1 METALIIALLASNL
15 WLIHR
20 VLTKSDTA
28 KPVKETPTPEPA
40 PPAETE
46 AEAGDDSVVGKSTFD
61 INEFKDVF
69 REAAKEAAKE
79 VIPLIIKEYGK
90 PSDAGFPDEPED
102 KPSAQIPVEK
112 LDEVFATQSASE
124 LAGDELPPGEPRA
137 GGSDFN
143 DIRTTLNV
151 LKGESDNP
159 DDEKVARRVLPDIQ
173 GTQII
178 ERIKLDP
185 LVRKRILM
193 IECRLPEIPAENDT
207 DKTPP
212 DTQPSKAEEAKPKK
226 KIVFHADIDTT
237 DIDAIDFNIL
247 H

>member
-15 WLIHR
+15 WLIRR
-20 VLTKSDTA
+20 VLTKPDTA

-40 PPAETE
+40 PATETE
-46 AEAGDDSVVGKSTFD
+46 IEAENESVVGRSTFD
-61 INEFKDVF
+61 INDFKDVF

-90 PSDAGFPDEPED
+90 PSDAGFPDEPEE

-112 LDEVFATQSASE
+112 LDEIFATQSASV
-124 LAGDELPPGEPRA
+124 LTGDELPPEEPRA

-143 DIRTTLNV
+143 EIRTTLNV

-159 DDEKVARRVLPDIQ
+159 DDKNVARRVLPDIQ

-193 IECRLPEIPAENDT
+193 IECQLPEIPTESDT
-207 DKTPP
+207 PDAPP
-212 DTQPSKAEEAKPKK
+212 TKPEEAKPKK

>member
-15 WLIHR
+15 WLIRR
-20 VLTKSDTA
+20 VLTKPDTA
-28 KPVKETPTPEPA
+28 KPVKETPKPEPA

-46 AEAGDDSVVGKSTFD
+46 AEAEDDSVVGKSTFD
-61 INEFKDVF
+61 INEFKDVL
-69 REAAKEAAKE
+69 REAAKE

-90 PSDAGFPDEPED
+90 PSDAGFPDEPEE

-124 LAGDELPPGEPRA
+124 LTGEELPPGEPRA

-159 DDEKVARRVLPDIQ
+159 DDKNIAHRVLPDIQ

-193 IECRLPEIPAENDT
+193 IECQLPEIPTENDAT
-207 DKTPP
+207 NTP
-212 DTQPSKAEEAKPKK
+212 QSKPEEAKPKK

>member
-15 WLIHR
+15 WLIRR
-20 VLTKSDTA
+20 VLTKPDAT
-28 KPVKETPTPEPA
+28 KPEKETSNPEPA
-40 PPAETE
+40 PTADAEVE
-46 AEAGDDSVVGKSTFD
+46 AEDDGVVGKSTFD
-61 INEFKDVF
+61 INDFKDVL
-69 REAAKEAAKE
+69 REAARE

-90 PSDAGFPDEPED
+90 PSDAGFPDEPEE

-112 LDEVFATQSASE
+112 LDEVFATQSASD
-124 LAGDELPPGEPRA
+124 LTGDELPPEEPRA

-143 DIRTTLNV
+143 EISTTVKV
-151 LKGESDNP
+151 LKGKSDNP
-159 DDEKVARRVLPDIQ
+159 ADEETARRVLPDIQ

-193 IECRLPEIPAENDT
+193 IECRLPEIPADADN
-207 DKTPP
+207 PP
-212 DTQPSKAEEAKPKK
+212 QKPEEVKPKK

>member
-15 WLIHR
+15 WLIRR
-20 VLTKSDTA
+20 VLTKPDTA
-28 KPVKETPTPEPA
+28 KTVKEMPKPEPA
-40 PPAETE
+40 PTTDAEVE
-46 AEAGDDSVVGKSTFD
+46 AEDDSVVGKSTFD

-90 PSDAGFPDEPED
+90 PSDAGFPYEPEE

-112 LDEVFATQSASE
+112 LDEIFATQSASE
-124 LAGDELPPGEPRA
+124 LTGDELPPEEPRA

-143 DIRTTLNV
+143 EIRTTLNV

-159 DDEKVARRVLPDIQ
+159 DDKNVARRVLPDIQ

-178 ERIKLDP
+178 EKIKLDP

-193 IECRLPEIPAENDT
+193 IECQLPEISAENDAN
-207 DKTPP
+207 DAPP
-212 DTQPSKAEEAKPKK
+212 TKPEEAKPKK

>member
-15 WLIHR
+15 WLIRR
-20 VLTKSDTA
+20 VLTKSDMA
-28 KPVKETPTPEPA
+28 KTVKETPKPEPA

-61 INEFKDVF
+61 INEFKDVL
-69 REAAKEAAKE
+69 REAAKE

-90 PSDAGFPDEPED
+90 PSDAGFPDEPEE
-102 KPSAQIPVEK
+102 KSSAQIPVEK

-124 LAGDELPPGEPRA
+124 LTGEELPPGEPRA

-159 DDEKVARRVLPDIQ
+159 DDEKVARRVLPEIK

-193 IECRLPEIPAENDT
+193 IECRLPETPVENDT
-207 DKTPP
+207 ADALPAKP
-212 DTQPSKAEEAKPKK
+212 EEAKPKK

>member
-15 WLIHR
+15 WLIRR
-20 VLTKSDTA
+20 VLTKPDTA
-28 KPVKETPTPEPA
+28 KPVNKTITPEPA
-40 PPAETE
+40 PATDAEVE
-46 AEAGDDSVVGKSTFD
+46 AEDDSVVGRSTFD

-90 PSDAGFPDEPED
+90 PSDAGFPDEPEE

-124 LAGDELPPGEPRA
+124 LIGDEIPPEEPRA

-143 DIRTTLNV
+143 EIRTTLYV

-159 DDEKVARRVLPDIQ
+159 DDKNIARRVLPDIQ
-173 GTQII
+173 GSQII

-193 IECRLPEIPAENDT
+193 IECQLPEIPTENDT
-207 DKTPP
+207 TDAPP
-212 DTQPSKAEEAKPKK
+212 AKPEETKPKK

>member
-15 WLIHR
+15 WLIRR
-20 VLTKSDTA
+20 VLTKPDTA
-28 KPVKETPTPEPA
+28 KPVKETPKPEPA

-46 AEAGDDSVVGKSTFD
+46 AEAEDDSVVGKSTFD
-61 INEFKDVF
+61 INEFKDVL
-69 REAAKEAAKE
+69 REAAKE

-90 PSDAGFPDEPED
+90 PSDAGFPDEPEE

-124 LAGDELPPGEPRA
+124 LTGDELPPIEPRA

-159 DDEKVARRVLPDIQ
+159 DDKNVARRVLPEIQ

-193 IECRLPEIPAENDT
+193 IECQLPEIPAENDAT
-207 DKTPP
+207 DTP
-212 DTQPSKAEEAKPKK
+212 PSKAEEAKPKK

>member
-15 WLIHR
+15 WLIR
-20 VLTKSDTA
+20 RMLTKPDSA
-28 KPVKETPTPEPA
+28 KPVKGTITPESAPA
-40 PPAETE
+40 TDAEVE
-46 AEAGDDSVVGKSTFD
+46 VEDDSVVGKSTFD

-90 PSDAGFPDEPED
+90 PSDAGFPDEPEE

-112 LDEVFATQSASE
+112 LDEIFATQSASE
-124 LAGDELPPGEPRA
+124 LTGDALPPEEPRA

-143 DIRTTLNV
+143 EIRTTLNV

-159 DDEKVARRVLPDIQ
+159 DDKNIARRVLPDIQ

-193 IECRLPEIPAENDT
+193 IECRLPEIPTENDVT
-207 DKTPP
+207 DAPP
-212 DTQPSKAEEAKPKK
+212 TKPEEAKPKK

>member
-15 WLIHR
+15 WLIRR
-20 VLTKSDTA
+20 VLTKPDTA
-28 KPVKETPTPEPA
+28 KPVKETPKPDTNPATNAEIEPE
-40 PPAETE
+40 
-46 AEAGDDSVVGKSTFD
+46 DDSVVGKSTFD
-61 INEFKDVF
+61 INEFKDVL
-69 REAAKEAAKE
+69 REAARE

-124 LAGDELPPGEPRA
+124 LTGDELPPEEPRA

-143 DIRTTLNV
+143 EIRTTLNV

-159 DDEKVARRVLPDIQ
+159 DDKNVARRALPDIK

-193 IECRLPEIPAENDT
+193 IECQLPEIPTESDT
-207 DKTPP
+207 PDAPP
-212 DTQPSKAEEAKPKK
+212 TKPEEKKPKK